1 MRKGFKIMAKLT
13 MTRPGSNRD
22 RNSSIKCVV
31 WDLDN
36 TIWDGV
42 LLEDGRVSLRDNVVA
57 IIRTLD
63 DRGILQSIASK
74 NDYTTA
80 MLELREFGLHEY
92 FLYPQIGWSSKV
104 SFIETIA
111 QSINIGLDTIAFIDD
126 QPFEREEV
134 SFSLPEVLCLDAA
147 DLDRLLEM
155 PEMNP
160 RFITEDS
167 KMRRLMYI
175 SDMARSKVEEEF
187 VGPKEAFL
195 ASLDMVLTIF
205 PAKEEDL
212 RRAEELT
219 MRTNQ
224 LNTTGYTYSYDEL
237 NDLRQS
243 EQHKLLMARLE
254 DKYGT
259 YGNIGLALVEC
270 REEVWTVKLLL
281 MSCRVMSRGVGSIM
295 LAHMMKLAKDR
306 NVRLRAEFV
315 PNGRNRMMDIT
326 YRLAGFYEFEKV
338 GDLVVFEHDLASTQS
353 FPDYVRVQILDGAP
367 RSS

>member
-1 MRKGFKIMAKLT
+1 
-13 MTRPGSNRD
+13 
-22 RNSSIKCVV
+22 VV

-36 TIWDGV
+36 TLWDGV
-42 LLEDGRVSLRDNVVA
+42 LLEDDHVSLRDNMVA
-57 IIRTLD
+57 IIKTLD
-63 DRGILQSIASK
+63 NRGILQSVASK
-74 NDYTTA
+74 NDYTRA
-80 MLELREFGLHEY
+80 MPKLREFGLHEY
-92 FLYPQIGWSSKV
+92 FLYPQIGWGSKV
-104 SFIETIA
+104 PFIKAIA

-134 SFSLPEVLCLDAA
+134 RFSLPEVLCIDAA
-147 DLDRLLEM
+147 DLDQLLDM

-175 SDMARSKVEEEF
+175 SDMARNKVEETF
-187 VGPKEAFL
+187 TGPKESFL
-195 ASLDMVLTIF
+195 ASLNMVLTIF

-219 MRTNQ
+219 VRTNQ

-237 NDLRQS
+237 NHFRQS
-243 EQHKLLMARLE
+243 EQYRLLMAQLE
-254 DKYGT
+254 DKFGS
-259 YGNIGLALVEC
+259 YGNIGLALVEGK
-270 REEVWTVKLLL
+270 EEVWTIKLLL

-295 LAHMMKLAKDR
+295 LGHIMKLAKKR

-326 YRLAGFYEFEKV
+326 YRFAGLYEIEKL
-338 GDLVVFEHDLASTQS
+338 GDLIIFESDLTNIQP
-353 FPDYVRVQILDGAP
+353 FPDYMKVQIVDGD
-367 RSS
+367 